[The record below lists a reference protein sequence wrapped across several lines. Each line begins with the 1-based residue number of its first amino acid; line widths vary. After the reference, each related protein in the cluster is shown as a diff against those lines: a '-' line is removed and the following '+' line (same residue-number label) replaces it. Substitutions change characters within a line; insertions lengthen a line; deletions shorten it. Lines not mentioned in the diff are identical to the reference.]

1 MGLSL
6 SSFYYYFFL
15 ESITLILVLLLNYKL
30 SLIKNII
37 KNIKYYIILVFSFFI
52 SSFPFLINL
61 YFHEKEFTYRQ
72 CVYGLTL
79 ENKEILL
86 KFYLNQFSEIGFLL
100 IFFSIILSSIWL
112 NFTNNK
118 NKLLINVLCILFVS
132 SILNPLIFTVISNK
146 ACVFYHFNNLII
158 ISGLLYFIFF
168 FLIYLQRVLMLFN
181 LVKFNKIVNF
191 SLIAF
196 LCFTFYL
203 TSLNNSKNTEF
214 KNLREEFNIISTKI
228 KNTDDIKDI
237 SILLL
242 TLIL

>member
-118 NKLLINVLCILFVS
+118 NKLFVNVLCI
-132 SILNPLIFTVISNK
+132 
-146 ACVFYHFNNLII
+146 
-158 ISGLLYFIFF
+158 
-168 FLIYLQRVLMLFN
+168 
-181 LVKFNKIVNF
+181 
-191 SLIAF
+191 
-196 LCFTFYL
+196 FYL
-203 TSLNNSKNTEF
+203 SAQSLTH
-214 KNLREEFNIISTKI
+214 
-228 KNTDDIKDI
+228 
-237 SILLL
+237 
-242 TLIL
+242 